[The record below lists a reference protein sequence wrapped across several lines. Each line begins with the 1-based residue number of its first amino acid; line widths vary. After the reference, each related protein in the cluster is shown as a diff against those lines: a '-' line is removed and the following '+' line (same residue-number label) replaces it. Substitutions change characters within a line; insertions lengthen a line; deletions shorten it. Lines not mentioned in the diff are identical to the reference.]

1 MSWTRAFFVEE
12 SLSVVF
18 GMRHTCHAAP
28 LVSVRSVS
36 KAGLQRSVEGMVKA
50 NVEYEVKLL
59 EADVRSWGE
68 L

>member
-1 MSWTRAFFVEE
+1 M
-12 SLSVVF
+12 VF

-36 KAGLQRSVEGMVKA
+36 KAGLQRSVEGMVKT